1 MNFIGLVNYF
11 RNGGSFDEFCLSNSL
26 NIKSEVIEI
35 YIEKPFTLDSNIAFF
50 EIEKTE
56 GKLEYVLNGIT
67 YFNLF
72 DFFYFIDAVKE
83 SNNDT
88 NKLLKDNEI
97 AYKLLSYALYDA

>member
-1 MNFIGLVNYF
+1 MNLIELVCYF
-11 RNGGSFDEFCLSNSL
+11 RNSGSFDEFCLSYSL

-35 YIEKPFTLDSNIAFF
+35 YMEKPFTLDSTIAFF

-67 YFNLF
+67 FFNLF

-83 SNNDT
+83 SNYDK

-97 AYKLLSYALYDA
+97 AYKLLNYAIYDA